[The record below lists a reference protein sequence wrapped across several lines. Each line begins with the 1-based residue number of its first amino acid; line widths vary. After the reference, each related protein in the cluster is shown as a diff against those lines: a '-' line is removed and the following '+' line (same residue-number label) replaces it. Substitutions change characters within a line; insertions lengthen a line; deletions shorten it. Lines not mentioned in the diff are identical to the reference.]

1 MKRSY
6 IFARRITAGKSGT
19 PRDWD
24 GVSDFSAW
32 YANNKSATGT
42 KGILK
47 LFVTHDD
54 DRTGGRL
61 EGLILEVEGKAAKDI
76 YNVRGANISV
86 YLPSDTVVSGAGVNA
101 GLHVEMQ
108 GGTGII
114 GDWYG
119 AFIYSAPG
127 AAPSGGNAVLRL
139 EANVTADDRNDAW
152 IVLVGGKGNYAMSF
166 GPLQTQTA
174 WSYTGSPSNQVGWVK
189 VKIGLVDRWLM
200 LYDTSP

>member
-1 MKRSY
+1 MKKSI
-6 IFARRITAGKSGT
+6 IFARRIQAGRSGS
-19 PRDWD
+19 PIGWD

-32 YANNKSATGT
+32 YATNKSLTGS
-42 KGILK
+42 KALLK
-47 LFVTHDD
+47 LFVNHVL

-86 YLPSDTVVSGAGVNA
+86 YLPSDTVVSGGGVNV

-119 AFIYSAPG
+119 AHIYSAPG
-127 AAPSGGNAVLRL
+127 GIPGGGNAVLRL
-139 EANVTADDRNDAW
+139 ESNVSADNRNSSW
-152 IVLVGGKGNYAMSF
+152 LTFVGGKGEYAMVF
-166 GPLQTQTA
+166 GPLSTQTA
-174 WSYTGSPSNQVGWVK
+174 WAYLDDITGGGATGWLLLKVGSADR
-189 VKIGLVDRWLM
+189 KIQ
-200 LYDTSP
+200 LYGV